1 MWEATKM
8 GNPMDKDSILGVMER
23 SMLAVSKMD

>member
-1 MWEATKM
+1 MWEATEM